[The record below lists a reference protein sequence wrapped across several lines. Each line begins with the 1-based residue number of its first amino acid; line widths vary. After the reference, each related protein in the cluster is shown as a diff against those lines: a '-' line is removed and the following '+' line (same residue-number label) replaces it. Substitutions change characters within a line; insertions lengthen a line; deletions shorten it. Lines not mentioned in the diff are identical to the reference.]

1 MTHRLLLDLASL
13 SEDIIWLMTG
23 FPAIL
28 KSNLDL
34 FAFILV
40 LFPAPRITDVNIQ
53 ATPCLFFT
61 ITSQFF
67 NET

>member
-1 MTHRLLLDLASL
+1 
-13 SEDIIWLMTG
+13 LMTG